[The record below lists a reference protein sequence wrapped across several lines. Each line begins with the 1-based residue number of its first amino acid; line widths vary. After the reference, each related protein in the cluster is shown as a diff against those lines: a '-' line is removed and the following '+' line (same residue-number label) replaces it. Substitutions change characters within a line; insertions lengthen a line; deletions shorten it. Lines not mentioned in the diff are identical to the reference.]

1 MSLYIGDKAR
11 LLAASSHSIIDSIP
25 KENHFVMLEAAIEY
39 DAFRRKAD
47 NKCLHMSSSEYSG

>member
-11 LLAASSHSIIDSIP
+11 LLAASSHAIIDSILL
-25 KENHFVMLEAAIEY
+25 KNNFVVLEAAIEY

-47 NKCLHMSSSEYSG
+47 